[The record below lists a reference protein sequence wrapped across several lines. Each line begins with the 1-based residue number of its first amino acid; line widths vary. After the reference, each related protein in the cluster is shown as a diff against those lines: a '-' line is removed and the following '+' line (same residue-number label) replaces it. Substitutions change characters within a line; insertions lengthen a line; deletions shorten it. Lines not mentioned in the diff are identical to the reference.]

1 MTLNHLGSIWYQ
13 SEPLEVPYCPNQFL
27 GLDFFFAVSYS
38 KPALACII
46 TTKNHKLF
54 IFMIPGMKTGMGLPE
69 VMLGLLPGGGGTQR
83 LPELVGVPDSLPL
96 MLTGKTLN
104 AKKAKKS
111 GLVDMVVDSLGNVTI
126 RTFNFC
132 I

>member
-1 MTLNHLGSIWYQ
+1 
-13 SEPLEVPYCPNQFL
+13 
-27 GLDFFFAVSYS
+27 
-38 KPALACII
+38 
-46 TTKNHKLF
+46 
-54 IFMIPGMKTGMGLPE
+54 MIPGMKTGMGLPE

-111 GLVDMVVDSLGNVTI
+111 GLVDMVVDSLGDCFVHSI
-126 RTFNFC
+126 FWFLVFWSL
-132 I
+132 

>member
-1 MTLNHLGSIWYQ
+1 
-13 SEPLEVPYCPNQFL
+13 
-27 GLDFFFAVSYS
+27 
-38 KPALACII
+38 
-46 TTKNHKLF
+46 
-54 IFMIPGMKTGMGLPE
+54 MKTGMGLPE

-83 LPELVGVPDSLPL
+83 LPQLVGVPDSLPL

-126 RTFNFC
+126 QTFNFF
-132 I
+132 IFLKSQFRLTWLISL